1 MSSNAAKA
9 VEENVE
15 TAASAVAQNVQAVR
29 DVDPMEV
36 LNETE
41 SAILSKNEAIL
52 KAVFDAKRKAFLA
65 LQDLSQITGDFTSQG
80 LEITN
85 QNVQSLLDTTVS
97 QWEAMNTSLQM
108 FWNTTLDNL
117 SMALTNTQSGLQVR

>member
-1 MSSNAAKA
+1 M
-9 VEENVE
+9 
-15 TAASAVAQNVQAVR
+15 
-29 DVDPMEV
+29 
-36 LNETE
+36 
-41 SAILSKNEAIL
+41 SKNEAIL

-85 QNVQSLLDTTVS
+85 QNVQNLLDTTVS

-117 SMALTNTQSGLQVR
+117 STALTNTQSGLQVR